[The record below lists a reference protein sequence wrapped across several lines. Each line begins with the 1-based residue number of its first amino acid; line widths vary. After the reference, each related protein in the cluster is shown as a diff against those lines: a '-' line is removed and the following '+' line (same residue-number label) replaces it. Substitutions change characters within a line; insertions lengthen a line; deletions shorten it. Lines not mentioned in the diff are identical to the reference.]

1 MGLKPP
7 HKTPAGPAKAQGVVR
22 RAWVNLLEWI
32 AKGQRQSP
40 VCKGSALSAKGTGPV
55 ARKKQT

>member
-1 MGLKPP
+1 MGLKPT
-7 HKTPAGPAKAQGVVR
+7 HKTPAEPAKARGVVS

-40 VCKGSALSAKGTGPV
+40 VCKG
-55 ARKKQT
+55 